1 MNEQFIYQK
10 YKGIPNTK
18 SNGHVFIYTPV
29 IQPTSRW
36 SYIFVMFVLLA
47 TDVAMT
53 VRWRHQLHRWISSI
67 DVI

>member
-10 YKGIPNTK
+10 YKGISNTK

-53 VRWRHQLHRWISSI
+53 VR
-67 DVI
+67 